1 MNAAERRRRLAAL
14 LPAVMFVADVARAGE
29 SRRDLAPVAAAA
41 VAGGVAIVQIRA
53 PGVPHDDLL
62 ALGARLRDAVDG
74 RALIFVNGDP
84 RAAEALGAGGLHV
97 PERALAALPDRE
109 AMLVSRAVHDIA
121 GARAAEAAGADLLV
135 FGSVFVT
142 PSHPDGTAAGLDALA
157 ETCAAVR
164 VPVLAIGGVRAD
176 NAQSCVAA
184 GAAGVAVIGALL
196 DAPEPRATARA
207 LVAAVR
213 SGAPVR

>member
-1 MNAAERRRRLAAL
+1 DQGRRASHAGGGARVNAAERRRRLAAL

-29 SRRDLAPVAAAA
+29 SRRDLAP
-41 VAGGVAIVQIRA
+41 GVA
-53 PGVPHDDLL
+53 HDDLL

-142 PSHPDGTAAGLDALA
+142 P
-157 ETCAAVR
+157 
-164 VPVLAIGGVRAD
+164 
-176 NAQSCVAA
+176 
-184 GAAGVAVIGALL
+184 
-196 DAPEPRATARA
+196 
-207 LVAAVR
+207 
-213 SGAPVR
+213 